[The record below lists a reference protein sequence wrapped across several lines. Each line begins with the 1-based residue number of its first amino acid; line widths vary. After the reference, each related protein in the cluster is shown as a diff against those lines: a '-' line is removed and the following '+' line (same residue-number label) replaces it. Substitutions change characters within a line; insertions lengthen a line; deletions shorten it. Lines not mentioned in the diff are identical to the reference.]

1 MIFDDFPLYR
11 VPYPWRDNHP
21 ISRFTL
27 AIQQRHRS
35 EIPNRVEEK
44 NFFPLLSFFTFFLS
58 FPFFLLHRPR
68 EIGKGFS
75 LRDPKKRWIYGPI
88 KRSLSLLFKEE
99 HYSINE
105 EMKFFPFF
113 FSFFLMEI
121 LQDSSRRFWKIIKHQ
136 IHFETNFVI
145 ILWNIY
151 VYFDFNFLKSLPS
164 FSRISFF
171 LPSFF
176 FSFFLLSS
184 FFLLAF
190 LYTFSHADSPLIS
203 LSGSSRAFS
212 IVSIFKLYF
221 CCPFVTL

>member
-1 MIFDDFPLYR
+1 MKYRRGNSFTFESHFTLLRYTILNTVVPRCNFVLQLSAINNMIFDDFPLYR

-121 LQDSSRRFWKIIKHQ
+121 LQDSSRRF
-136 IHFETNFVI
+136 
-145 ILWNIY
+145 
-151 VYFDFNFLKSLPS
+151 LKN
-164 FSRISFF
+164 
-171 LPSFF
+171 
-176 FSFFLLSS
+176 
-184 FFLLAF
+184 
-190 LYTFSHADSPLIS
+190 H
-203 LSGSSRAFS
+203 
-212 IVSIFKLYF
+212 
-221 CCPFVTL
+221 